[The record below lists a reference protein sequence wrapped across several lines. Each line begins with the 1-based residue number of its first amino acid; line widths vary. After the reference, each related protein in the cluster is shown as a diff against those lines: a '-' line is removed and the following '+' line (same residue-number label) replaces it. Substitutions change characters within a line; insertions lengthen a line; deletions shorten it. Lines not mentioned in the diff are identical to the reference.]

1 MKHPVIFFA
10 AIYGFLAV
18 MLGAFGAHGLKSRVD
33 AQALA
38 WWHTGVQYHFWHA
51 LALLGI
57 GLLLQIQPKLNLL
70 FNASL
75 IMQLGI
81 ILFSGSLYALT
92 LGAPRWVGIIT
103 PFGGLCFLIAWI
115 LLAAAAYRLEVLS

>member
-1 MKHPVIFFA
+1 MNHPVIFLA

-18 MLGAFGAHGLKSRVD
+18 MLGAFGAHGLKTRVD

-57 GLLLQIQPKLNLL
+57 GMLLQIQPKLNML

-103 PFGGLCFLIAWI
+103 PLGGLCFLIAWI
-115 LLAAAAYRLEVLS
+115 LLAVAAYRLEALS